1 MDYCFDITRRTL
13 LKSAGIAGAAAMM
26 PWAEALASNTRG
38 VLTAATPKDM
48 LDGSVKV
55 INTYHDI
62 HCLGSCMLKAHV
74 KNGRMLSIT
83 SAGDIPMKGSE
94 KADESI
100 FPIQRRGCPRAY
112 SERKRLYAPDRLKY
126 PLLKYPLLQTMERGN
141 LAGFKRI
148 SWDEA
153 LDRACAEIEKTI
165 ARKKELGY
173 IPAWGLGETLLGYY
187 GPYLEF
193 YGNSSVGNQVD
204 CLNNCF
210 GSWVAGNSAIDALN
224 SRLIVIWSSNPLSTN
239 PHWALVLTKAREAG
253 IPIVVVD
260 SSYTTAVSSLA
271 TGAPG
276 VPPWICPRPGTNGAI
291 LAAMCNTIYRRG
303 LHNDAYL
310 RQYAFGFYPGDSV
323 ISRSPLKDPV
333 TGKPYA
339 GERFTVPKGESFV
352 EYLDQLQAEHGGE
365 AGVLRWASEVSGVPA
380 ETIEALAINYAKAK
394 PACLFSGIASGGA
407 QRSPNG
413 MYFVWLELALAT
425 MTGNATVRGG
435 GIGAV
440 NPVDGY
446 RVNFGRGPAMSEA
459 RPFDPIRFMLFNQ
472 SEVLET
478 GRDYRTAE
486 QLRADVLSI
495 NKVDLGDD
503 PRLRIEMI
511 WRGGGSCDTFNQ
523 HSSINPK
530 IEAWKKPRFILAYE
544 RFMSTTARFSD
555 IVLPACTQFEQSYFA
570 CGHTGTDLNVVNK
583 VVEPMY
589 ESKPDRVINELIA
602 KRLGLDWGCHGMTDH
617 DRMVTQWKNTTL
629 PAEYQKMH
637 PEKKLPSFEEMVKT
651 ANLQLYV
658 EPKDTVIQAAA
669 LKPGEFKTETG
680 RINFYSPSMASR
692 GLAPKGPACRY
703 VPTEDGAEAIRAG
716 KKSPAGRLYTLQ
728 LTTPH
733 VLNRSHS
740 QFDNIPMLQDQFPQT
755 VVMNPEDAAKRR
767 IRNGDMV
774 YVFNDTG
781 CTKLA
786 AEVSLRQI
794 VGVIA
799 IPQGAWYQPSRTEMY
814 DAVYDGDFDGKPE
827 HHRVPVDTGGCANV
841 LFKDQISGAPDP
853 RAFFGVTGGMSVNG
867 RACEVSRTLPSFS

>member
-1 MDYCFDITRRTL
+1 
-13 LKSAGIAGAAAMM
+13 
-26 PWAEALASNTRG
+26 
-38 VLTAATPKDM
+38 
-48 LDGSVKV
+48 
-55 INTYHDI
+55 
-62 HCLGSCMLKAHV
+62 
-74 KNGRMLSIT
+74 
-83 SAGDIPMKGSE
+83 
-94 KADESI
+94 
-100 FPIQRRGCPRAY
+100 
-112 SERKRLYAPDRLKY
+112 
-126 PLLKYPLLQTMERGN
+126 
-141 LAGFKRI
+141 
-148 SWDEA
+148 
-153 LDRACAEIEKTI
+153 
-165 ARKKELGY
+165 
-173 IPAWGLGETLLGYY
+173 
-187 GPYLEF
+187 
-193 YGNSSVGNQVD
+193 
-204 CLNNCF
+204 
-210 GSWVAGNSAIDALN
+210 
-224 SRLIVIWSSNPLSTN
+224 
-239 PHWALVLTKAREAG
+239 
-253 IPIVVVD
+253 
-260 SSYTTAVSSLA
+260 
-271 TGAPG
+271 
-276 VPPWICPRPGTNGAI
+276 
-291 LAAMCNTIYRRG
+291 
-303 LHNDAYL
+303 
-310 RQYAFGFYPGDSV
+310 
-323 ISRSPLKDPV
+323 
-333 TGKPYA
+333 
-339 GERFTVPKGESFV
+339 
-352 EYLDQLQAEHGGE
+352 
-365 AGVLRWASEVSGVPA
+365 
-380 ETIEALAINYAKAK
+380 
-394 PACLFSGIASGGA
+394 
-407 QRSPNG
+407 
-413 MYFVWLELALAT
+413 
-425 MTGNATVRGG
+425 
-435 GIGAV
+435 
-440 NPVDGY
+440 
-446 RVNFGRGPAMSEA
+446 
-459 RPFDPIRFMLFNQ
+459 
-472 SEVLET
+472 
-478 GRDYRTAE
+478 
-486 QLRADVLSI
+486 
-495 NKVDLGDD
+495 
-503 PRLRIEMI
+503 
-511 WRGGGSCDTFNQ
+511 
-523 HSSINPK
+523 
-530 IEAWKKPRFILAYE
+530 
-544 RFMSTTARFSD
+544 MSTTARFSD

-755 VVMNPEDAAKRR
+755 VVMNPEDAAKRG

>member
-1 MDYCFDITRRTL
+1 M
-13 LKSAGIAGAAAMM
+13 
-26 PWAEALASNTRG
+26 
-38 VLTAATPKDM
+38 
-48 LDGSVKV
+48 
-55 INTYHDI
+55 
-62 HCLGSCMLKAHV
+62 
-74 KNGRMLSIT
+74 
-83 SAGDIPMKGSE
+83 
-94 KADESI
+94 
-100 FPIQRRGCPRAY
+100 
-112 SERKRLYAPDRLKY
+112 
-126 PLLKYPLLQTMERGN
+126 
-141 LAGFKRI
+141 
-148 SWDEA
+148 
-153 LDRACAEIEKTI
+153 
-165 ARKKELGY
+165 
-173 IPAWGLGETLLGYY
+173 
-187 GPYLEF
+187 
-193 YGNSSVGNQVD
+193 
-204 CLNNCF
+204 
-210 GSWVAGNSAIDALN
+210 
-224 SRLIVIWSSNPLSTN
+224 IWSSNPLSTN

-276 VPPWICPRPGTNGAI
+276 VPPWICPRPGTDGAI

-380 ETIEALAINYAKAK
+380 ETIAHL
-394 PACLFSGIASGGA
+394 PSTTRR
-407 QRSPNG
+407 RSPRVSSPVLPQAARSG
-413 MYFVWLELALAT
+413 PRTACFVWLELALAT

-629 PAEYQKMH
+629 PAEYQKRCIRRR
-637 PEKKLPSFEEMVKT
+637 KLPSFEEMVKT

-680 RINFYSPSMASR
+680 RINFYSPRWRPGS
-692 GLAPKGPACRY
+692 APKGPACRY

-740 QFDNIPMLQDQFPQT
+740 QFDNIPMLQDPFPQT

-786 AEVSLRQI
+786 AEVLLRQI

-799 IPQGAWYQPSRTEMY
+799 IPPGRTGISQAAQWRGAAKW
-814 DAVYDGDFDGKPE
+814 
-827 HHRVPVDTGGCANV
+827 
-841 LFKDQISGAPDP
+841 L
-853 RAFFGVTGGMSVNG
+853 
-867 RACEVSRTLPSFS
+867 